1 MVHGPLAD
9 RRNRSVEEQQMLQVL
24 RQVANRELS
33 PEQAQAALV
42 DEGFADLGFAKVDT
56 DRAARTGAAEQIA
69 AICRALAK
77 AGQAC
82 VLVTRLDAQKAARV
96 QELLDEDKAASEG
109 KQSAAASCAF
119 AYHATPRVG
128 VYGEMPQPQG
138 SGYVA
143 VACAGTSD
151 LYCAEE
157 AAITAEVLGSRV
169 VRLYDVGVAG
179 IHRLLAHADDIAGAS
194 AIVAVAGMEGALASV
209 IGGMAKCPVIAV
221 PTSVGYGASFN
232 GLAAL
237 LAMLN
242 SCASGVSVVNIDN
255 GFGAG
260 YQAHMIESACCGAH
274 NGRGQGMETLRWNLE
289 ENATRGQ
296 LLSDTLLQL
305 PEGTRET
312 LEHQA
317 DAAGV
322 PDRHHHNIG
331 EVLATIDALS
341 VSDKV
346 KADMRAIYTI
356 LAEAEATAHG
366 CAVDQ
371 THFHEV
377 GDGGRIRNAL
387 LLCLAVEQAAPQ
399 RIVATAAQTGEG
411 TVQCAHGELA
421 IPAPATAA
429 IIARGI
435 PVANRKLPGER
446 MTPTSA
452 AIILHFVSEFE

>member
-1 MVHGPLAD
+1 
-9 RRNRSVEEQQMLQVL
+9 
-24 RQVANRELS
+24 
-33 PEQAQAALV
+33 
-42 DEGFADLGFAKVDT
+42 
-56 DRAARTGAAEQIA
+56 
-69 AICRALAK
+69 
-77 AGQAC
+77 
-82 VLVTRLDAQKAARV
+82 
-96 QELLDEDKAASEG
+96 
-109 KQSAAASCAF
+109 
-119 AYHATPRVG
+119 
-128 VYGEMPQPQG
+128 
-138 SGYVA
+138 
-143 VACAGTSD
+143 
-151 LYCAEE
+151 
-157 AAITAEVLGSRV
+157 
-169 VRLYDVGVAG
+169 
-179 IHRLLAHADDIAGAS
+179 
-194 AIVAVAGMEGALASV
+194 
-209 IGGMAKCPVIAV
+209 
-221 PTSVGYGASFN
+221 
-232 GLAAL
+232 
-237 LAMLN
+237 
-242 SCASGVSVVNIDN
+242 
-255 GFGAG
+255 
-260 YQAHMIESACCGAH
+260 
-274 NGRGQGMETLRWNLE
+274 METLRWNLE